1 MKVRDKA
8 RLYRELAKLLG
19 ASFPMDKSIAMLLGQ
34 QPSSSR
40 RVFLEGL
47 RQGFAGNLG
56 FSEAMHTYNRDLA
69 TGLELNLIESGERS
83 GRLAESCLHL
93 ARYFETLDKG
103 IRAARGAMVYPLIL
117 LHMGIIIPEIVR
129 QPLMSSMGKETHP
142 LPAILWRLVVFWA
155 LLIILRYVWRSLSRS
170 AAASEATD
178 RLLNLPPLIGAVR
191 RHWALARFCQV
202 FHSGLLAAMRITEC
216 LRMAGEAS
224 QSGILLKGSLQAATD
239 LERGRTLTE
248 ALELSRAFPRHFV
261 TSIATAEAAGGL
273 DTEMARWATAETDYA
288 AEAQKNAA
296 ELYPKALYFA
306 IVAYVGWR
314 VVAFFVDYYG
324 SMQDMLH

>member
-1 MKVRDKA
+1 MKIKDKA

-34 QPSSSR
+34 QPSSGR
-40 RVFLEGL
+40 RAFLEGL

-56 FSEAMHTYNRDLA
+56 FSEAMRIYNRDLA

-83 GRLAESCLHL
+83 GRLAEACQHL
-93 ARYFETLDKG
+93 AHYFETWDKG
-103 IRAARGAMVYPLIL
+103 IRAARGAMVYPLVL

-129 QPLMSSMGKETHP
+129 QPLLNSMGKETHAA
-142 LPAILWRLVVFWA
+142 PAILWRLVIFWA
-155 LLIILRYVWRSLSRS
+155 LLLILRFVWRSLSRR
-170 AAASEATD
+170 AATDESTD
-178 RLLNLPPLIGAVR
+178 RLLNLLPLIGSVR
-191 RHWALARFCQV
+191 QHWALARFCQV
-202 FHSGLLAAMRITEC
+202 FHSGLLAAMRISEC
-216 LRMAGEAS
+216 LCMAGEAS
-224 QSGILLKGSLQAATD
+224 QSGILLKGGTQAAAD
-239 LERGRTLTE
+239 LELGRTLTE
-248 ALELSRAFPRHFV
+248 AMEFSRSFPRHFV

-296 ELYPKALYFA
+296 ELYPKALYFCV
-306 IVAYVGWR
+306 VAYVGWR
-314 VVAFFVDYYG
+314 VVAFFMDYYG